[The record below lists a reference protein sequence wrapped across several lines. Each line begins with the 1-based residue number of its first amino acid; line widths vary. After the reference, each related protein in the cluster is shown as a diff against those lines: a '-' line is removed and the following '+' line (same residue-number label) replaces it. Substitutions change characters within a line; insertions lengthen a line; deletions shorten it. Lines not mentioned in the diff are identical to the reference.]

1 MIRGPVSMEVRTP
14 PGSERWGTVRRCLL
28 LAVGSRVLVWEASAI
43 AARTFGLAQQPD
55 AYNPSSLQPAG
66 RSFGALL
73 TFPVIR
79 WDGDWYLAIARH
91 GYALAAGPSPPPR
104 TNFLPLY
111 PLLVGALGRT
121 GLPLAAVAAIVSIGC
136 LVVAL
141 VALARLC
148 ELELAPGHP
157 WAQADTTRL
166 TLLMLVLSPV
176 SFVFSAAY
184 AESLYLALSVAVFL
198 FARRGQ
204 WTRTGL
210 AAGLASATRG
220 PGLLLLLPGLLLYL
234 YGPRADRAPDRAT
247 SGLSPR
253 YRVRRDIAWL
263 GLAPVGLVGY
273 GAYLG
278 LSGASP
284 VAFVRTQR
292 VYWHHR
298 LAWPWTTLWDAARA
312 AWTDAHGI
320 LTGSGHPTLFGT
332 FPGASI
338 ATGWENLLP
347 FLALLIAVPALIA
360 VWRRLPAA
368 YGAFVTAA
376 LGVNLVTP
384 VTGWP
389 LQSLPRYLSV
399 LFPLFIAVGAWLAT
413 HPRARA
419 PLLVLSA
426 VVLAV
431 LSAEFATWHYV
442 A

>member
-1 MIRGPVSMEVRTP
+1 VSIDARTRL
-14 PGSERWGTVRRCLL
+14 GSERWATVRRCLL

-43 AARTFGLAQQPD
+43 AARIFGLAQQPD

-91 GYALAAGPSPPPR
+91 GYALAGGPSPPPR
-104 TNFLPLY
+104 ANFLPLY
-111 PLLVGALGRT
+111 PLLVGALGRV
-121 GLPLAAVAAIVSIGC
+121 GMPLSAAGAIISIGW
-136 LVVAL
+136 LVIAL
-141 VALARLC
+141 LALASLC
-148 ELELAPGHP
+148 ELELAEGHP
-157 WAQADTTRL
+157 WARTGTVRL
-166 TLLMLVLSPV
+166 TLLVLVLSPV

-184 AESLYLALSVAVFL
+184 AESLYLAMSVATFL

-204 WTRTGL
+204 WARTGV

-220 PGLLLLLPGLLLYL
+220 PGVLLLLPALLLYL
-234 YGPRADRAPDRAT
+234 YGPRADRAPERGP
-247 SGLSPR
+247 SGMRPR

-263 GLAPVGLVGY
+263 GLAPAGLVAY

-284 VAFVRTQR
+284 LAFLRTQR
-292 VYWHHR
+292 VYWHHV
-298 LAWPWTTLWDAARA
+298 LAWPWTTVWDAARA
-312 AWTDAHGI
+312 AWADAHGI
-320 LTGSGHPTLFGT
+320 LTGSHHSTMFGT

-347 FLALLIAVPALIA
+347 FLALLLAVPALIA
-360 VWRRLPAA
+360 VWRRLPVA

-376 LGVNLVTP
+376 IGLNLVTP

-399 LFPLFIAVGAWLAT
+399 LFPLFMAAGAWLAV

-419 PLLVLSA
+419 PVLVLSA
-426 VVLAV
+426 VALAV